1 VTATDADEGLNGNVK
16 YSYQTAS
23 VKASKIIHLDAET
36 GAITLMHNLDFEEGN
51 SYELEVQV
59 RDGGD
64 LSDIAKV
71 V

>member
-1 VTATDADEGLNGNVK
+1 VSATDADEGLNGKVK
-16 YSYQTAS
+16 YSYQMVS
-23 VKASKIIHLDAET
+23 VKASKIFHLDAET
-36 GAITLMHNLDFEEGN
+36 GAITLMRNLDFEEGA
-51 SYELEVQV
+51 SYEMEVEA

>member
-1 VTATDADEGLNGNVK
+1 VTATDADEGLNGHVK

-23 VKASKIIHLDAET
+23 VKASKIFHLDTET
-36 GAITLMHNLDFEEGN
+36 GVITLMRYLDFEEGN

-59 RDGGD
+59 RDAGD